1 VTIAVEQV
9 NKSMRPTNAKTAME
23 RRSLRKRK
31 SSKLKLIRDLLMEKN
46 TFSTESLMSILIKR
60 QEMFVLL

>member
-1 VTIAVEQV
+1 
-9 NKSMRPTNAKTAME
+9 MRPTNAKTAME

-31 SSKLKLIRDLLMEKN
+31 SLRLKLIRDLLMEKN
-46 TFSTESLMSILIKR
+46 TFSTENPMSILIKR